1 MPQVTGYAG
10 RRMSVAAVIVAGGSG
25 LRAGGEIPKQYQLI
39 GGKPV
44 IRWTLEAF
52 LSHPLV
58 NHVQAVIG
66 EGHDALFAAATQ
78 GLAIPAPV
86 AGGTNRQE
94 SCRLGIEA
102 LAGLKPERVLIHDA
116 ARPFISAQVISN
128 VIAELDR
135 RDAVI
140 PGLPVADTM
149 KFAPGG
155 VIERTVDRGS
165 MWFVQTPQGF
175 NFPKILDAHRQAAR
189 EGHTNLTDDAA
200 VAEYAGM
207 PVHITAGDQANKK
220 LTTAH
225 DVRVAD
231 KDVSA
236 RLFVERP
243 DVRMGQGIDFHVF
256 EPGDGVT
263 LCGVKIPYTEKLKG
277 HSDADA
283 PMHALTDAILGSIG
297 EADIGKHFPPSDP
310 QWKGA
315 PSSIFLLKAMELLVA
330 RKGIVANADI
340 TILAEA
346 PKVGP
351 HIAAMK
357 AVLAPLL
364 QVAPDRIA
372 IKATTTEEM
381 GAIGRKEG
389 IAAFATATVRLPL

>member
-1 MPQVTGYAG
+1 
-10 RRMSVAAVIVAGGSG
+10 MSVAAVIVAGGSG

-52 LSHPLV
+52 LAHPQID
-58 NHVQAVIG
+58 HVQAVIG
-66 EGHDALFAAATQ
+66 TGHEALFAAATQ
-78 GLAIPAPV
+78 GLALPSPV
-86 AGGTNRQE
+86 SGGASRQE
-94 SCRLGIEA
+94 SCRLGVEA
-102 LAGLKPERVLIHDA
+102 VAGLKPDRVLIHDA
-116 ARPFISAQVISN
+116 ARPFISPHVISN

-135 RDAVI
+135 ADAVI

-149 KFAPGG
+149 KFAPDG
-155 VIERTVDRGS
+155 VIQRTVDRGS

-175 NFPKILDAHRQAAR
+175 TFDKILAAHRRAVR
-189 EGHTNLTDDAA
+189 EGHTIFTDDAA
-200 VAEYAGM
+200 VAEFDGM
-207 PVHITAGDQANKK
+207 PVRITAGDQANRK

-231 KDVSA
+231 KEVSA

-243 DVRMGQGIDFHVF
+243 DVRTGQGIDFHVF
-256 EPGDGVT
+256 EKGDGVT

-283 PMHALTDAILGSIG
+283 AMHALTDAILGAIG

-315 PSSIFLLKAMELLVA
+315 PSSIFLLKAMELLGG
-330 RKGIVANADI
+330 RKGIIANADL

-346 PKVGP
+346 PKIGP

-357 AVLAPLL
+357 SVLAPLL

-389 IAAFATATVRLPL
+389 IAAFAVATVRLPL